1 MKRKV
6 AAIDGKGQFHVI
18 EEPVPEPRAGQ
29 VLVEVAASLISPGTE
44 LGGVARRRANPSD
57 APPKPFGYQ
66 NAGTVIALGEGVERF
81 EVGDHVACM
90 GGGYALHASHAA
102 VPVNLTV
109 PIPEGVSFEEAAF
122 CHLAATALHAVRRGA
137 PEFGENWAVA
147 GLGVVGQLCVQ
158 FARLCGAHVVGLDR
172 LALRL
177 EVAAECGA
185 EAVFNVDEGDAGE
198 RVRQFCRGHGLDAGI
213 IAFGGDAT
221 DALHQLYEMM
231 LPAPDTHRWGRIVV
245 VGGATVTVGLAS
257 RFGNVD
263 IRSSARPGPGYHDEA
278 WEHGADYPPVLV
290 RWTTRRNLQESLRAI
305 ADGRL
310 RVRPLITDIFPL
322 EEAAAACEKLIGSPG
337 EALGVILKPSH
348 GG

>member
-1 MKRKV
+1 MKREV

-18 EEPVPEPRAGQ
+18 EESVLEPRPGE

-44 LGGVARRRANPSD
+44 LGGVPNRRANPSD
-57 APPKPFGYQ
+57 APPRPFGYQ

-81 EVGDHVACM
+81 KVGERVACM
-90 GGGYALHASHAA
+90 GGGYALHATHAA

-122 CHLAATALHAVRRGA
+122 CHLAATALHAVRRGE

-158 FARLCGAHVVGLDR
+158 FARLCGTHVVGLDR

-177 EVAAECGA
+177 EIAAECGA
-185 EAVFNVDEGDAGE
+185 EAVFNVDEGEVAE
-198 RVRQFCRGHGLDAGI
+198 RVGGFCRGYGLEAGI

-221 DALHQLYEMM
+221 EALRQLYQMM

-245 VGGATVTVGLAS
+245 VGGATVSVGLAAG
-257 RFGNVD
+257 FGNVD

-278 WEHGADYPPVLV
+278 WEHGADYPPVFV
-290 RWTTRRNLQESLRAI
+290 RWTTRRNLEGSLRAI
-305 ADGRL
+305 AEGRL

-322 EEAAAACEKLIGSPG
+322 EDAPAACEKLVSSPA
-337 EALGVILKPSH
+337 EALGVILKPSQDA
-348 GG
+348 